1 MEEQASFETRAV
13 LAPKRARRTQL
24 AIVVPAVAL
33 IGVAWA
39 GLSGPRSDP
48 APAEIPDPTVVA
60 APSLTVEAAR
70 ATPGVRLPRPDQI
83 FGLDVQQLDA
93 VQSQGL
99 GRDDI
104 VVVAGWYVATAITD
118 CPALAAIYRDGALPY
133 VRGDA
138 DELAFC
144 VRRGVLY
151 ASPPLPFDGRNRK
164 PGLQS
169 VAAEFV
175 VGVIA
180 PRELEVIG
188 ADATEVVLIGRFVE
202 SGAGCRLAGGCS
214 PELIVDHVAWT
225 PGA

>member
-13 LAPKRARRTQL
+13 LAPKRARRTRL
-24 AIVVPAVAL
+24 TILVPAAALVA
-33 IGVAWA
+33 VAWA
-39 GLSGPRSDP
+39 GLSGPRSDLVT
-48 APAEIPDPTVVA
+48 AEIPDPTVVA

-70 ATPGVRLPRPDQI
+70 ATPRVRLPRPDQI

-99 GRDDI
+99 GRGDI

-175 VGVIA
+175 VGVVA

-202 SGAGCRLAGGCS
+202 SGDSCRRTAGCS
-214 PELIVDHVAWT
+214 PQLIVDHVAWT
-225 PGA
+225 QGV